1 MFSNEVCLIIEYVDT
16 PEYNLV
22 KYIHHLKKAQ
32 MENFY
37 TSYTKTVQGKTYYF
51 VKKFLTF
58 PEFNNVPNVLVG
70 YGMHTDF
77 DKACSI
83 AMIHESTIRLQLL
96 NNMVNG
102 NNIAPEQAKVIDM
115 LPAKYESKSVVR

>member
-1 MFSNEVCLIIEYVDT
+1 
-16 PEYNLV
+16 
-22 KYIHHLKKAQ
+22 

-37 TSYTKTVQGKTYYF
+37 TSYTKNVQGKTYYF

-77 DKACSI
+77 DKACNI
-83 AMIHESTIRLQLL
+83 AMVHDTNIKLQLL
-96 NNMVNG
+96 NNMTGAV
-102 NNIAPEQAKVIDM
+102 EKAKVIEM
-115 LPAKYESKSVVR
+115 MPVILESKSVVR

>member
-1 MFSNEVCLIIEYVDT
+1 
-16 PEYNLV
+16 
-22 KYIHHLKKAQ
+22 

-58 PEFNNVPNVLVG
+58 PEFNNVPDVLVG

-77 DKACSI
+77 DKACNI
-83 AMIHESTIRLQLL
+83 AMIEDTNIKLQLL
-96 NNMVNG
+96 NSMAGAV
-102 NNIAPEQAKVIDM
+102 EKAKVIEM
-115 LPAKYESKSVVR
+115 MPVNFESKSVVR

>member
-1 MFSNEVCLIIEYVDT
+1 
-16 PEYNLV
+16 
-22 KYIHHLKKAQ
+22 

-77 DKACSI
+77 DKACNI
-83 AMIHESTIRLQLL
+83 AMIQDTNIKLQLL
-96 NNMVNG
+96 NSMTGAV
-102 NNIAPEQAKVIDM
+102 EKAKVIEM
-115 LPAKYESKSVVR
+115 MPVNFESKSVVR

>member
-1 MFSNEVCLIIEYVDT
+1 
-16 PEYNLV
+16 
-22 KYIHHLKKAQ
+22 

-37 TSYTKTVQGKTYYF
+37 TSYQKTVQGKTYFF

-77 DKACSI
+77 DKACNI
-83 AMIHESTIRLQLL
+83 AMIHDATIKLQLL
-96 NNMVNG
+96 NNMGGAV
-102 NNIAPEQAKVIDM
+102 EQAKVIDM
-115 LPAKYESKSVVR
+115 LPVNFESKSVVR

>member
-1 MFSNEVCLIIEYVDT
+1 
-16 PEYNLV
+16 
-22 KYIHHLKKAQ
+22 

-37 TSYTKTVQGKTYYF
+37 TAYTKTVQGKNYYF

-70 YGMHTDF
+70 YGMHTEF

-83 AMIHESTIRLQLL
+83 AMIEDASIKLKLL
-96 NNMVNG
+96 NSMTGAVEKARVIEMMPVNF
-102 NNIAPEQAKVIDM
+102 
-115 LPAKYESKSVVR
+115 ESKAVGR

>member
-1 MFSNEVCLIIEYVDT
+1 
-16 PEYNLV
+16 
-22 KYIHHLKKAQ
+22 

-58 PEFNNVPNVLVG
+58 PEFNNVPDVLVG

-77 DKACSI
+77 DKACNI
-83 AMIHESTIRLQLL
+83 AMIEDTNIKLQLL
-96 NNMVNG
+96 NNMAGAV
-102 NNIAPEQAKVIDM
+102 EKAKVIEM
-115 LPAKYESKSVVR
+115 MPVNFESKSVVR

>member
-1 MFSNEVCLIIEYVDT
+1 
-16 PEYNLV
+16 
-22 KYIHHLKKAQ
+22 

-37 TSYTKTVQGKTYYF
+37 TSYQKTVQGKTYFF

-77 DKACSI
+77 DKACNI
-83 AMIHESTIRLQLL
+83 AMIHDVTIKLQLL
-96 NNMVNG
+96 NNMGGAV
-102 NNIAPEQAKVIDM
+102 EQAKVIDM
-115 LPAKYESKSVVR
+115 LPVNFESKSVVR

>member
-1 MFSNEVCLIIEYVDT
+1 
-16 PEYNLV
+16 
-22 KYIHHLKKAQ
+22 

-37 TSYTKTVQGKTYYF
+37 TSYTKTVQGKTYFF

-58 PEFNNVPNVLVG
+58 PEFNNVPDVLVG

-83 AMIHESTIRLQLL
+83 AMIQDTKVKLQLL
-96 NNMVNG
+96 NSMTGAV
-102 NNIAPEQAKVIDM
+102 EQAKVIDM
-115 LPAKYESKSVVR
+115 MPAGFESKSVVR

>member
-1 MFSNEVCLIIEYVDT
+1 
-16 PEYNLV
+16 
-22 KYIHHLKKAQ
+22 

-83 AMIHESTIRLQLL
+83 ALIQDTNIKLQLL
-96 NNMVNG
+96 NSMTGAV
-102 NNIAPEQAKVIDM
+102 EKAKVIEM
-115 LPAKYESKSVVR
+115 IPANFESKSVVR

>member
-1 MFSNEVCLIIEYVDT
+1 
-16 PEYNLV
+16 
-22 KYIHHLKKAQ
+22 

-83 AMIHESTIRLQLL
+83 ALIQDTNIKLQLL
-96 NNMVNG
+96 NSMTGAV
-102 NNIAPEQAKVIDM
+102 EKAKVIEM
-115 LPAKYESKSVVR
+115 IPANFESKSVIR

>member
-1 MFSNEVCLIIEYVDT
+1 
-16 PEYNLV
+16 
-22 KYIHHLKKAQ
+22 

-83 AMIHESTIRLQLL
+83 ALIQDTNIKLQLL
-96 NNMVNG
+96 NSMTGAV
-102 NNIAPEQAKVIDM
+102 EKAKVIEM
-115 LPAKYESKSVVR
+115 IPANFETKSVVR